1 MPPKTLL
8 EKFSMLVSANLS
20 ELVGPLNEPPRDRT
34 PTTPSGHVRKLERD
48 IHEINKTAHE
58 MIEQLRT
65 LHDRM
70 DAYEHQC
77 RDLDHA
83 VNVFLDNGLES
94 RAKLAQTKLN
104 RLNLRM
110 KRTHDE
116 LKEWESRLLLLKEKR
131 DRFEA
136 VLADARKKA
145 EEQEKRAEK
154 SKEKAEYW
162 VVDE

>member
-8 EKFSMLVSANLS
+8 EKFSMLVSSNLS
-20 ELVGPLNEPPRDRT
+20 ELVGPLNELPRDKT

-48 IHEINKTAHE
+48 IREINKTAHE
-58 MIEQLRT
+58 MIEQLRK

-83 VNVFLDNGLES
+83 VNVFLENGLES

-104 RLNLRM
+104 RLNLQM

-145 EEQEKRAEK
+145 EEQEKREAKSREK
-154 SKEKAEYW
+154 TEYW

>member
-8 EKFSMLVSANLS
+8 EKVSLLVSSNLG
-20 ELVGPLNEPPRDRT
+20 ELVGPITERPRGAK
-34 PTTPSGHVRKLERD
+34 PTTLEGYIRKTERD
-48 IHEINKTAHE
+48 IHDVNKTARE

-83 VNVFLDNGLES
+83 VNVYLEHGLEAK
-94 RAKLAQTKLN
+94 AKLAQSKLN
-104 RLNLRM
+104 RISVRM

-116 LKEWESRLLLLKEKR
+116 LKQWEARLLTLKEKR
-131 DRFEA
+131 DRLEA
-136 VLADARKKA
+136 LLADVRKKA
-145 EEQEKRAEK
+145 EERAKQKKASE
-154 SKEKAEYW
+154 EKAEYW